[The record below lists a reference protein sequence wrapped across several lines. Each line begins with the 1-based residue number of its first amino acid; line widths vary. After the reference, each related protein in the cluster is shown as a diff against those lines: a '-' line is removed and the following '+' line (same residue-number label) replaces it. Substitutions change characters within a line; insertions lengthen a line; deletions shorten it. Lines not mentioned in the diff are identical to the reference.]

1 MPEITRSIYGEY
13 NALFNLETLEIIEG
27 DLPNRATKMVVEWA
41 TIYQSELLKMWNT
54 QEFNLFGSNS
64 PPLAAYNRKMSEYIH
79 KSHNVSVLLYHLV
92 FPAKYRKA
100 VFDEQ
105 VDSLLKEVCLEMEKR
120 YEIKFVEIGVD
131 KDHVHFLVQSVPTYS
146 VTRIVRMI
154 KSITAREIFKKC
166 PQVKKQLWGGEFWS
180 DGYYA
185 STVGKHGDEGMI
197 ARYVKEQDKEYLQL
211 HQNLQLSLF

>member
-1 MPEITRSIYGEY
+1 MKLVERHIISQNHPLWSEIDNYAFLSK
-13 NALFNLETLEIIEG
+13 NLFNLANYHYRQYFFENSQKL
-27 DLPNRATKMVVEWA
+27 
-41 TIYQSELLKMWNT
+41 S
-54 QEFNLFGSNS
+54 FNLFGSNS